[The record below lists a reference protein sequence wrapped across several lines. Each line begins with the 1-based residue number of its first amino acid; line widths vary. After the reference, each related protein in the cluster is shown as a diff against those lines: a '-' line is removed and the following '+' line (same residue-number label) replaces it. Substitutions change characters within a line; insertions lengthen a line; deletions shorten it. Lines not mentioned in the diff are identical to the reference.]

1 MSDIKTQIISIG
13 GGGFGRNPNHRV
25 IEQYILS
32 QSDKEVPNICFI
44 PTASAEDKSYIVNYY
59 KSFSKLECKPT
70 HLNFFERT
78 PNLRSVI
85 NKQDIIFVGG
95 GNTKS
100 MLAVWKEWKLDT
112 LLHKAYLKGTI
123 LCGVSAGSIC
133 WYEKGVTDSWASNLS
148 ILDCLSFLKGNNCPH
163 YDGEKDRRPSVH
175 NFIKDGKIDSC
186 YASDD
191 GAALHFINGELY
203 KSVSF
208 YRDAESYL
216 IKLDS
221 NENIVEKKIPKIN
234 LI

>member
-1 MSDIKTQIISIG
+1 M
-13 GGGFGRNPNHRV
+13 
-25 IEQYILS
+25 
-32 QSDKEVPNICFI
+32 
-44 PTASAEDKSYIVNYY
+44 
-59 KSFSKLECKPT
+59 
-70 HLNFFERT
+70 
-78 PNLRSVI
+78 
-85 NKQDIIFVGG
+85 
-95 GNTKS
+95 
-100 MLAVWKEWKLDT
+100 
-112 LLHKAYLKGTI
+112 LHKAYLKGTI

-133 WYEKGVTDSWASNLS
+133 LYEKGVTDSWASNLS

>member
-1 MSDIKTQIISIG
+1 MHIKNIVAIG
-13 GGGFGRNPNHRV
+13 GGGFGRSLGSLEIEKYIISLVNKRNPR
-25 IEQYILS
+25 
-32 QSDKEVPNICFI
+32 ICFI
-44 PTASAEDKSYIVNYY
+44 PTASGDNDLY
-59 KSFSKLECKPT
+59 KLNFYRAFSKLNCVT
-70 HLNFFERT
+70 SHIDFFSRT
-78 PNLRSVI
+78 ENLEEIVLT
-85 NKQDIIFVGG
+85 QDIIYVGG

-100 MLAVWKEWKLDT
+100 MLAVWKEWKLDA